1 LYIEKLCKV
10 EYGWSIRCQ
19 KLTHEK
25 DMERLVVAIPQS
37 LERFALSQGNRE
49 LGKRIRKV
57 AA

>member
-1 LYIEKLCKV
+1 
-10 EYGWSIRCQ
+10 
-19 KLTHEK
+19 
-25 DMERLVVAIPQS
+25 MERLVVAIPQS